1 MSIEEKRDKIIE
13 QIMDLLEST
22 GDIINSIQENVDTA
36 KEKYKGKE
44 LVKIGKKLDELDELV
59 RKAKEMCL
67 EIP

>member
-22 GDIINSIQENVDTA
+22 GDIINSIQENVDTV

-44 LVKIGKKLDELDELV
+44 LVKIEKKLDELDELV
-59 RKAKEMCL
+59 RKVKDMCL

>member
-1 MSIEEKRDKIIE
+1 
-13 QIMDLLEST
+13 MDLLEST